1 MTRFLRALAVAVVLV
16 GAVSCSHAPPQV
28 VQVFTQVD
36 RVYDPSSG
44 WSSRLSVFVQ
54 GADADGTKVFDR
66 LHLVHEGQGLYFT
79 LDRDHWTAVERPG
92 ESWFGAND
100 LSFPDGK
107 VPLGEWR
114 ATLVTKAGLRV
125 QTSFQVPPQ
134 PPDAPPPRT
143 ARVEVSLVEL
153 PPPPPGAPPAPA
165 LYRVTG
171 WVDDYLVW
179 ARDAKG
185 TVMTRNKTVGDRFS
199 LPPGTDSFL
208 LYSYDKV
215 RGEGLVA
222 GPFSVKEPDKP
233 ADR

>member
-1 MTRFLRALAVAVVLV
+1 VNRLLGGLVTALALLGTA
-16 GAVSCSHAPPQV
+16 SCSHAPPQV

-36 RVYDPSSG
+36 RVFEPSSG
-44 WSSRLSVFVQ
+44 WSARLSVFVQ
-54 GADADGTKVFDR
+54 GADSDGTKVFDR
-66 LHLVHEGQGLYFT
+66 LHLVHEGLGLYFT

-134 PPDAPPPRT
+134 PPDAPAPRT
-143 ARVEVSLVEL
+143 AQVEVSVLE
-153 PPPPPGAPPAPA
+153 PPPAPV
-165 LYRVTG
+165 LYQVSG

-185 TVMTRNKTVGDRFS
+185 TVLTRNKTVGDRFG
-199 LPPGTDSFL
+199 LPPGTESFL
-208 LYSYDKV
+208 LYSYDKA

-222 GPFSVKEPDKP
+222 GPFSVKEVAKP